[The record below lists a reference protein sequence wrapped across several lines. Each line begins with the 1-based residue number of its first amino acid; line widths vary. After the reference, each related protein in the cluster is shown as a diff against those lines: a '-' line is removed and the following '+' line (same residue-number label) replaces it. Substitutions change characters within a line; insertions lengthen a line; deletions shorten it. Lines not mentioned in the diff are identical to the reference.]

1 MKVHNIAVVGC
12 GAFAREFHL
21 PHIRAN
27 PRLALAVVCDLDRDA
42 AEACARQFGAG
53 RSTDDWKRVVD
64 DPGIDLILLAT
75 HTQLRS
81 ALILPAIQAGKPVYV
96 EKPLAATQAE
106 MLAIVRAS
114 RRAGVPVCV
123 GHNRRSSPAV
133 LELRR
138 LVAKVRDGRT
148 GWLPSVDRSGQ
159 GGRAPIP
166 EQRQMQ
172 MLIRVNDDCRSWKDW
187 VFADP
192 EGILF
197 AEMVHFID
205 VALWLNATP
214 PVRVFAEGS
223 ARGNFSLAIRF
234 EDGSTTT
241 VHHTLAGHFDA
252 PKELIEVALNHVSI
266 TLDHNVEIRQWG
278 LDDEPFRR
286 TYPFTVHGGGP
297 AGSGIE
303 GYYEAVAK
311 GIERARKDGTP
322 PPFLTPDK
330 GHARHLDRFLDCI
343 ESGAEN
349 PCDVAD
355 ALVVTRVALKL
366 LDSVRL
372 GIPLPVGPE
381 DWHVP
386 AV

>member
-1 MKVHNIAVVGC
+1 MKTHQIAVVGC
-12 GAFAREFHL
+12 GAFARQFHL
-21 PHIRAN
+21 PNIRAN
-27 PRLALAVVCDLDRDA
+27 PRLALATVCDLDRDV
-42 AEACARQFGAG
+42 AEACAREFGG
-53 RSTDDWKRVVD
+53 DRFTDDWHSVVN
-64 DPGIDLILLAT
+64 DPSIDLILLAT

-81 ALILPAIQAGKPVYV
+81 EFILPAVRAGKPVYV
-96 EKPLAATQAE
+96 EKPLAATQEE
-106 MLAIVRAS
+106 MVTIVRAS
-114 RRAGVPVCV
+114 RQAGVPVCV

-138 LVAKVRDGRT
+138 LVAKVRGGRI
-148 GWLPSVDRSGQ
+148 GWLPSVDRSDQ
-159 GGRAPIP
+159 GTREPVP

-205 VALWLNATP
+205 VALWLNAFP

-223 ARGNFSLAIRF
+223 ARGNFTLAIRF

-266 TLDHNVEIRQWG
+266 VFDHHVELRQWG
-278 LDDEPFRR
+278 LEDEPFR
-286 TYPFTVHGGGP
+286 TMYPFTVHGGSQ

-303 GYYEAVAK
+303 AYYEAVAK
-311 GIERARKDGTP
+311 GVERARKEGTP

-343 ESGAEN
+343 ENGGEN
-349 PCDVAD
+349 PCDVVD
-355 ALVVTRVALKL
+355 AVVVTRVALKL
-366 LDSVRL
+366 LQSIRL